1 MYSDQ
6 WEDREEWFWNHRGT
20 DTTSDNGMQVFFMW
34 YWQIGLM
41 QERAWVNEKPV
52 PLNPRNLFIS
62 APTKMKESTKEVKLS
77 MENYEKFRSLDNI
90 EKYFKALTR
99 LVEKISSDVELQTIL
114 HSIYRRQNKDIAL
127 DNQENVW
134 QWLRNA
140 DLDIVLPLIAL

>member
-1 MYSDQ
+1 
-6 WEDREEWFWNHRGT
+6 
-20 DTTSDNGMQVFFMW
+20 
-34 YWQIGLM
+34 M

-99 LVEKISSDVELQTIL
+99 LVEKYLAMLSFRLFC
-114 HSIYRRQNKDIAL
+114 
-127 DNQENVW
+127 
-134 QWLRNA
+134 
-140 DLDIVLPLIAL
+140 IVFIEDRIRI